1 MTAFTGEEVLAATG
15 GTLLKGRID
24 CRIRRLCTDSR
35 AVRKGDL
42 FVALKGDRFDGHHF
56 VDGAFK
62 QGAKGVVIEAASA
75 DGVDVRRRLRASAA
89 IRGSEPLVV
98 KVKDSLRAY
107 QDLATFHRRRFDIPV
122 IAVTGSNGKTTTKEM
137 VGKALSQR
145 WRLLQ
150 TVGNLNNRIG
160 LPQTVLRLTASHQ
173 VAVLELGVDA
183 EGQTSRLANVARP
196 TIGII
201 TNVGRDHL
209 EFFGD
214 VDGSARAKAE
224 LLAALPDDGA
234 LILNADDPY
243 YHFFRRRARCSVV
256 SFGLRRQADVR
267 GSEIRQQGKRME
279 FRLHVTGRQR
289 AHRLSLAVPGTHNV
303 SNALAAVAVGHV
315 LGLSVAK
322 IAEGLSRVRPVAM
335 RSHVCSRRGLTIIQD
350 CYNANPD
357 SMKAAVTLLKNLGET
372 KRTIAVLG
380 DMLELGEDARTLHR
394 EVGAHVADRRISF
407 LIACGAL
414 GKEIARGAA
423 ARGMAPSRIVETQ
436 RVREA
441 ASVLRA
447 LAEPGDVVLL
457 KASRG
462 MKMEAVLDAL
472 TRQAAG

>member
-1 MTAFTGEEVLAATG
+1 MSAFTGEEVLAATG
-15 GTLLKGRID
+15 GTLLRGILD
-24 CRIRRLCTDSR
+24 CRIRRVCTDSR
-35 AVRKGDL
+35 SVRKGDL
-42 FVALKGDRFDGHHF
+42 FVALKGERFDGHHF
-56 VDGAFK
+56 VNGAFK

-75 DGVDVRRRLRASAA
+75 DGSDVRGYLRASASV
-89 IRGSEPLVV
+89 RGSEPLVV

-107 QDLATFHRRRFDIPV
+107 QDLAAFHRRRFDVPV

-137 VGKALSQR
+137 IGKALSRR

-183 EGQTSRLANVARP
+183 EGQTTRLANVARP

-209 EFFGD
+209 EFFGS

-224 LLAALPDDGA
+224 LLPALPKDGA

-256 SFGLRRQADVR
+256 SFGLRNHADVQ
-267 GSEIRQQGKRME
+267 GSEIRRRGKRVE
-279 FRLHVTGRQR
+279 FRFQITGRQR
-289 AHRLSLAVPGTHNV
+289 AHRVSLAIPGTHNV

-315 LGLSVAK
+315 LGLSMAK
-322 IAEGLSRVRPVAM
+322 VAEGLSRVRPVAM
-335 RSHVCSRRGLTIIQD
+335 RSHVYSRQGLTIIQD

-357 SMKAAVTLLKNLGET
+357 SMKAAVTLLKNLGEHT
-372 KRTIAVLG
+372 RTIAVLA

-394 EVGAHVADRRISF
+394 EVGAHVADSRISF

-414 GKEIARGAA
+414 GKDVARGAA
-423 ARGMAPSRIVETQ
+423 ARGMSRSRIIETQ

-462 MKMEAVLDAL
+462 MKMETVLDAL
-472 TRQAAG
+472 TRHAAG

>member
-1 MTAFTGEEVLAATG
+1 MSAFTGEEVLAATG
-15 GTLLKGRID
+15 GTLLSGSID
-24 CRIRRLCTDSR
+24 CRIRRVRTDSR
-35 AVRKGDL
+35 SVRKGDL
-42 FVALKGDRFDGHHF
+42 FVALKGERFDGHHF

-75 DGVDVRRRLRASAA
+75 DGSDVRGYLRASASV
-89 IRGSEPLVV
+89 RGPDPLVV

-107 QDLATFHRRRFDIPV
+107 QDLAAFHRRRFDVPV

-137 VGKALSQR
+137 VGKALSRR

-150 TVGNLNNRIG
+150 TIGNLNNRIG

-183 EGQTSRLANVARP
+183 EGQTTRLANVARP

-209 EFFGD
+209 EFFGS

-224 LLAALPDDGA
+224 LLPALPKDGA

-256 SFGLRRQADVR
+256 SFGLRNHADVR
-267 GSEIRQQGKRME
+267 GSEIRRRGKRVE
-279 FRLHVTGRQR
+279 FRFQITGRQR
-289 AHRLSLAVPGTHNV
+289 AHRVSLAVPGTHNV

-315 LGLSVAK
+315 LGLSMAK
-322 IAEGLSRVRPVAM
+322 VAEGLSRVRPVAM
-335 RSHVCSRRGLTIIQD
+335 RSHVYFRRGLTIIQD

-357 SMKAAVTLLKNLGET
+357 SMKAAVTLLKNLGEH
-372 KRTIAVLG
+372 KRTIAVLA

-394 EVGAHVADRRISF
+394 EVGAHVADSRISF
-407 LIACGAL
+407 LIACGSL
-414 GKEIARGAA
+414 GKDVARGAA
-423 ARGMAPSRIVETQ
+423 ARGMSRSRIIETQ
-436 RVREA
+436 RERA

-462 MKMEAVLDAL
+462 MKMETVLDAL
-472 TRQAAG
+472 TRHAAG

>member
-1 MTAFTGEEVLAATG
+1 MSAFTGEEVLAATG
-15 GTLLKGRID
+15 GTLLSGSID
-24 CRIRRLCTDSR
+24 CRIQRVRTDSR
-35 AVRKGDL
+35 SVRKGDL
-42 FVALKGDRFDGHHF
+42 FVALKGERFDGHHF

-75 DGVDVRRRLRASAA
+75 DGSDVRGYLRASASV
-89 IRGSEPLVV
+89 RGPDPLVV

-107 QDLATFHRRRFDIPV
+107 QDLAAFHRRRFDVPV

-137 VGKALSQR
+137 VGKALSRR

-150 TVGNLNNRIG
+150 TIGNLNNRIG

-183 EGQTSRLANVARP
+183 EGQTTRLANVARP

-209 EFFGD
+209 EFFGS

-224 LLAALPDDGA
+224 LLPALPKDGA

-256 SFGLRRQADVR
+256 SFGLRNHADVR
-267 GSEIRQQGKRME
+267 GSEIRRRGKRVE
-279 FRLHVTGRQR
+279 FRFQITGRQR
-289 AHRLSLAVPGTHNV
+289 AHRVSLAVPGTHNV

-315 LGLSVAK
+315 LGLSMAK
-322 IAEGLSRVRPVAM
+322 VAEGLSRVRPVAM
-335 RSHVCSRRGLTIIQD
+335 RSHVYFRQGLTIIQD

-357 SMKAAVTLLKNLGET
+357 SMKAAVTLLKNLGEH
-372 KRTIAVLG
+372 KRTIAVLA

-394 EVGAHVADRRISF
+394 EVGAHVADSRISF
-407 LIACGAL
+407 LIACGSL
-414 GKEIARGAA
+414 GKDVARGAA
-423 ARGMAPSRIVETQ
+423 ARGMSRSRIIETQ
-436 RVREA
+436 RERA

-462 MKMEAVLDAL
+462 MKMETVLDAL
-472 TRQAAG
+472 TRHAAG

>member
-1 MTAFTGEEVLAATG
+1 MSAFTGEEVLAATG
-15 GTLLKGRID
+15 GTLLSGSID
-24 CRIRRLCTDSR
+24 CRIQRVRTDSR
-35 AVRKGDL
+35 SVRKGDL
-42 FVALKGDRFDGHHF
+42 FVALKGERFDGHHF

-75 DGVDVRRRLRASAA
+75 DGSDVRGYLRASASV
-89 IRGSEPLVV
+89 RGPDPLVV

-107 QDLATFHRRRFDIPV
+107 QDLAAFHRRRFDVPV

-137 VGKALSQR
+137 VGKALSRR

-150 TVGNLNNRIG
+150 TIGNLNNRIG

-183 EGQTSRLANVARP
+183 EGQTTRLANVARP

-209 EFFGD
+209 EFFGS

-224 LLAALPDDGA
+224 LLPALPKDGA

-256 SFGLRRQADVR
+256 SFGLRNHADVR
-267 GSEIRQQGKRME
+267 GSEIRRRGKRVE
-279 FRLHVTGRQR
+279 FRFQITGRQR
-289 AHRLSLAVPGTHNV
+289 AHRVSLAVPGTHNV

-315 LGLSVAK
+315 LGLSMAK
-322 IAEGLSRVRPVAM
+322 VAEGLSRVRPVAM
-335 RSHVCSRRGLTIIQD
+335 RSHVYFRRGLTIIQD

-357 SMKAAVTLLKNLGET
+357 SMKAAVTLLKNLGEH
-372 KRTIAVLG
+372 KRTIAVLA

-394 EVGAHVADRRISF
+394 EVGAHVADSRISF
-407 LIACGAL
+407 LIACGSL
-414 GKEIARGAA
+414 GKDVARGAA
-423 ARGMAPSRIVETQ
+423 ARGMSRSRIIETQ
-436 RVREA
+436 RERA

-462 MKMEAVLDAL
+462 MKMETVLDAL
-472 TRQAAG
+472 TRHAAG

>member
-1 MTAFTGEEVLAATG
+1 MLAATG
-15 GTLLKGRID
+15 GTLLRGILD
-24 CRIRRLCTDSR
+24 CRIRRVCTDSR
-35 AVRKGDL
+35 SVRKGDL
-42 FVALKGDRFDGHHF
+42 FVALKGERFDGHHF

-62 QGAKGVVIEAASA
+62 QGAKGVVIEAAST
-75 DGVDVRRRLRASAA
+75 DGSDVRGYLRASASV
-89 IRGSEPLVV
+89 RGAEPLVV

-107 QDLATFHRRRFDIPV
+107 QDLAAFHRRRFDVPV

-137 VGKALSQR
+137 VGKALSRR

-150 TVGNLNNRIG
+150 TIGNLNNRIG

-183 EGQTSRLANVARP
+183 EGQTTRLVNVARP

-209 EFFGD
+209 EFFGS

-224 LLAALPDDGA
+224 LLPALPKDGA
-234 LILNADDPY
+234 LILNVDDPY

-256 SFGLRRQADVR
+256 SFGLRNHADVR
-267 GSEIRQQGKRME
+267 GSEIRQRGKRVE
-279 FRLHVTGRQR
+279 FRFQITGRQR
-289 AHRLSLAVPGTHNV
+289 AHRVSLAVPGTHNV

-315 LGLSVAK
+315 LGLSMAK
-322 IAEGLSRVRPVAM
+322 VAEGLSRVRPVAM
-335 RSHVCSRRGLTIIQD
+335 RSHVYSRRGLTIIQD

-357 SMKAAVTLLKNLGET
+357 SMKAAVTLLKNLGEHT
-372 KRTIAVLG
+372 RTIAVLA
-380 DMLELGEDARTLHR
+380 DMLELGEDARALHR
-394 EVGAHVADRRISF
+394 EVGAHVADSRISF

-414 GKEIARGAA
+414 GKDVARGAA
-423 ARGMAPSRIVETQ
+423 ARGMSRSRIIETQ

-462 MKMEAVLDAL
+462 MKMETVLDAL
-472 TRQAAG
+472 TRHAAG